1 MADLR
6 ISELAAL
13 AGANLAAGDLLPV
26 VDVSASETK
35 KITVTDLVGNAT
47 TLIADATIPGAK
59 ILFGSSQVPGSALVD
74 GGVSTAKL
82 ANDAVTAAKLG
93 DESTVDLVTALP
105 ATGAFIG
112 QLAIDT
118 GNLKTYCWNGST
130 WQSIKAAGSVN
141 TVIGSGSGIVNVSVT
156 TSGDQVT
163 IATTLDS
170 TSAAGQ
176 FLGGPS
182 SGAGAVSYRNIIGT
196 DLPTPTT
203 SAKGGVI
210 VNGEGLR
217 MDADTLEIDNDI
229 TASSATYRVVQ
240 YSNKGLITAGRDITS
255 ADLPAATAGA
265 IGAVKPGSGLTM
277 GTAGAL
283 NHSSSVTA
291 GTATKVTFNAQG
303 HITGSS
309 NLLDTDIPSL
319 PANKLTSGTIDPA
332 LIGTNAIV
340 GAKLA
345 NASTVKFG
353 GAGSTEG
360 VVTFPA
366 AEFQGQYFFDALN
379 GDLYLYDGAAW
390 QPITIT
396 AGELVYAGTYN
407 AATNLVKS
415 VTAAGTAAG
424 LVVGNALPVAS
435 TSNLR
440 YYVVVSDSGTGTAPA
455 PTVALAPPDMIVSGG
470 TTWELIDVSNAI
482 AGQIASNI
490 SFTPYSDI
498 AATNV
503 QTALQE
509 LQDEKLAKTGG
520 MITGNLEIGTAG
532 SLTWEGS
539 TADGFETTLAV
550 VDPTADRT
558 ITLPN
563 ATGTVVLS
571 GAIVNADIDAAAAIV
586 DTKLA
591 TISTAGKVSNSA
603 TTATSANTASTIV
616 ARDGTGNFTAGT
628 ITATTFSGSGASL
641 TSLTAGNLS
650 GTIPTGVLG
659 NSNLFLGTTSVA
671 LNRASANQ
679 ALTGISSVALPG
691 ATSGSVTLQPAAI
704 AGTTTIT
711 LPATTGTLVTTGD
724 TGTVTNTMLAGSI
737 ADTKLATI
745 STASK
750 VSNSATTATNTN
762 TASAIVARDGS
773 GNFAA
778 GQIASTGAL
787 VGTST
792 ALTNAYAIGT
802 ALAPAV
808 QIEGNTG
815 NAAALSITRHASAA
829 ANLLLQ
835 RGVTGTPVAD
845 TEPVGQINFN
855 GFDGTNYFN
864 AALIRAVVD
873 GTPGANSMPGRLSLQ
888 TTPSGSTT
896 PVERLRLGPAG
907 QILAASL
914 GTELLPVWS
923 FTGDP
928 NTGLY
933 SPGADQLALSTS
945 GTQRLTVDA
954 VGNVTIAGQGDLRFA
969 DADSSNWVAFQA
981 PATVAS
987 NVTWTLPAADG
998 VDGQLLKTDGA
1009 GVLSWQAAATAYTIT
1024 TTAVSKTLANR
1035 ERCTVTA
1042 SGQTITLPAT
1052 PAAGAEVTIT
1062 IAGTFTDTI
1071 VARNGVNIMSL
1082 AENMT
1087 IDKADVSVT
1096 LYYVDATRG
1105 WRII

>member
-1 MADLR
+1 MADLK
-6 ISELAAL
+6 ITELAAL
-13 AGANLAAGDLLPV
+13 AGIDLSAADLLAV
-26 VDVSASETK
+26 ADVSASETK
-35 KITVTDLVGNAT
+35 KITVTDFFGNAS

-59 ILFGSSQVPGSALVD
+59 ILFGSQQVAGTALVN
-74 GGVSTAKL
+74 GAVGTTQL
-82 ANDAVTAAKLG
+82 ADDAITAAKLG
-93 DESTVDLVTALP
+93 NESTVDLVTTLP
-105 ATGAFIG
+105 VTGAFTG
-112 QLAIDT
+112 QLALDT
-118 GNLKTYCWNGST
+118 DDLKVYCWDGSV
-130 WQSIKAAGSVN
+130 WRSIKAAGSIN
-141 TVIGSGSGIVNVSVT
+141 VITGSGAGIIDVTVT
-156 TSGDQVT
+156 TSGDTVT
-163 IATTLDS
+163 IAASLDN
-170 TSAAGQ
+170 TVAAGQ
-176 FLGGPS
+176 FLGGPAS
-182 SGAGAVSYRNIIGT
+182 SAGAVGYRNIIGT
-196 DLPTPTT
+196 DLPAATT

-217 MDADTLEIDNDI
+217 MDGDTLEIANDL
-229 TASSATYRVVQ
+229 TANSATYQVVQ
-240 YSNKGLITAGRDITS
+240 YSGKGLVTAGRNITA
-255 ADLPAATAGA
+255 ADLPPATAGA
-265 IGAVKPGSGLTM
+265 IGGVRPGSGL
-277 GTAGAL
+277 GVAVDGAL
-283 NHSSSVTA
+283 NHSNAIAA
-291 GTATKVTFNAQG
+291 GTATKVTYDAQG
-303 HITGSS
+303 HITGTS
-309 NLLDTDIPSL
+309 NLLDTDIPNL
-319 PANKLTSGTIDPA
+319 PATKLTTGT
-332 LIGTNAIV
+332 LSVSLFGTNSIT
-340 GAKLA
+340 GPKLA
-345 NASTVKFG
+345 NASTVQFG
-353 GAGSTEG
+353 GAGSTAG
-360 VVTFPA
+360 VVTFPSPD
-366 AEFQGQYFFDALN
+366 FQGQYFFDALN

-407 AATNLVKS
+407 AALNQVKS
-415 VTAAGTAAG
+415 LTAAGTAAG
-424 LVVGNALPVAS
+424 LVVGNALPAGS

-440 YYVVVSDSGTGTAPA
+440 YYLVVSDSGTGTAPA
-455 PTVALAPPDMIVSGG
+455 PAVALAPPDMIVSNGA
-470 TTWELIDVSNAI
+470 TWDLIDVSNAI

-490 SFTPYSDI
+490 SFTPYGAI

-509 LQDEKLAKTGG
+509 LEDEKLAKSGG
-520 MITGNLEIGTAG
+520 TVTGNLDIGTTG
-532 SLTWEGS
+532 SLTFEGS
-539 TADGFETTLAV
+539 TSNASETTLTV
-550 VDPTADRT
+550 TDPTADRT
-558 ITLPN
+558 ITLPD
-563 ATGTVVLS
+563 ASGTVVLS
-571 GAIVNADIDAAAAIV
+571 GAIVNADIAVGAAIV

-591 TISTAGKVSNSA
+591 TITTAGKVANSA
-603 TTATSANTASTIV
+603 TTATSSSTASTIV
-616 ARDGTGNFTAGT
+616 ARDGSGDFSAGI
-628 ITATTFSGSGASL
+628 ITATSFSGSGASL

-679 ALTGISSVALPG
+679 SLTGISSVALPG